1 MEYDGV
7 TFVVFTLVALSI
19 ETLTLFSQYRHV
31 QDDQLESARAE
42 MGEAREENQ
51 RLKIY
56 LDRIV
61 KDYRT
66 LQTQFYDIT
75 QREETKKST
84 DPLDDHQENE
94 HELVSLT
101 LGRIS
106 REPNRDGE
114 NYKTFS
120 RGENH
125 DEQVKKSLS
134 LGLDYTFEA
143 SKSDTNETLPN
154 LSSINSF
161 GEPKEEA
168 EETWQRSKAL
178 KTMRGGDDEVIMQQN
193 PAKKARVSVRAR
205 CDTPTVSIYY
215 VLTCGC

>member
-1 MEYDGV
+1 MHGV
-7 TFVVFTLVALSI
+7 TLVVFTLEALST
-19 ETLTLFSQYRHV
+19 ETVTLFSQHRHV

-42 MGEAREENQ
+42 MGEARDENQ

-66 LQTQFYDIT
+66 LQMKFHDIT
-75 QREETKKST
+75 DQQEETKKST
-84 DPLDDHQENE
+84 DPVDDHQGSEH

-106 REPNRDGE
+106 SEPKRDGKSC
-114 NYKTFS
+114 KTS
-120 RGENH
+120 SQGENH
-125 DEQVKKSLS
+125 DKKSLS
-134 LGLDYTFEA
+134 LGLDCTFEA
-143 SKSDTNETLPN
+143 SKSDTNEGLPN
-154 LSSINSF
+154 LSSVNSF

-168 EETWQRSKAL
+168 GEAWQRSKAL

-205 CDTPTVSIYY
+205 CDTPTVSIY
-215 VLTCGC
+215 